1 MSKAAINKD
10 NALFTS
16 ELAFTFRE
24 KLVKCYVWNIALYG
38 VKIEHY
44 GKYTRNILESLKC
57 GAGEGWKD
65 ELDRS
70 CGK

>member
-24 KLVKCYVWNIALYG
+24 KLVKCYVWSISLYG
-38 VKIEHY
+38 AKIGHY
-44 GKYTRNILESLKC
+44 GKYTSNIRKV
-57 GAGEGWKD
+57 
-65 ELDRS
+65 
-70 CGK
+70 